1 MKIFFN
7 FGFLDGMDH
16 YKNSMPMFLIFIVD
30 SSIQG
35 TIVNSYILVCP
46 STNKADYFYV
56 CRIVLMWWD
65 RRFMNSNIT
74 DEEAKMCYPGIV
86 RADQAEDMWK
96 PDIFIDGTIDGV
108 N

>member
-35 TIVNSYILVCP
+35 TIVNSNSYILVCP
-46 STNKADYFYV
+46 STNKAAYFYK
-56 CRIVLMWWD
+56 CRD
-65 RRFMNSNIT
+65 
-74 DEEAKMCYPGIV
+74 
-86 RADQAEDMWK
+86 
-96 PDIFIDGTIDGV
+96 DIFGIGFGGWYFIILSRTTFESV
-108 N
+108 ERAPSS